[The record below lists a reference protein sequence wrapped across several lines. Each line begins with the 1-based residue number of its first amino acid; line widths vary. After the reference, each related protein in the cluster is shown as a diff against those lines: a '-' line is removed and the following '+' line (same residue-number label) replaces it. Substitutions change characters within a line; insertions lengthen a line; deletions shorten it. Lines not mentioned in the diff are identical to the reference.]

1 MNYPQMYNTGEAE
14 LCALLTVA
22 QSITPILYRVQAY
35 EVVFS
40 AQSTEPSA
48 LEMLRSA
55 SLDVYSTCF
64 ELIAHTSKE
73 LRSKW
78 RRTRHAVLEPG
89 KAIDML
95 GKWSMVMLLIFKS
108 SELIQDASAV
118 RGSE

>member
-40 AQSTEPSA
+40 AQSTA

-78 RRTRHAVLEPG
+78 RH
-89 KAIDML
+89 
-95 GKWSMVMLLIFKS
+95 
-108 SELIQDASAV
+108 
-118 RGSE
+118 